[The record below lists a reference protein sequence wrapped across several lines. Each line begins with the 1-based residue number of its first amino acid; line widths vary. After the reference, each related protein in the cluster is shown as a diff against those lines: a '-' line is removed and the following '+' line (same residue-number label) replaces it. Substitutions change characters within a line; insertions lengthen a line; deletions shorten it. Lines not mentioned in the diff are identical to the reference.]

1 MSDSITNESIDIEA
15 ASFEEAIAAACARMG
30 LPPGDLAIDLVDPG
44 SSESSS
50 IGFRP
55 VKVKVRR
62 RDPNRAPDGAGRAP
76 ARAPRESYDRP
87 RSSGDPGGSS
97 GSSGYG
103 PHRGVSHRQEPRDLG
118 PPPPPLDPALITE
131 EHVSLVRTLAQ
142 GLVDAMEFRGATID
156 ASKTKHGIRVGVDAG
171 EFDSLLI
178 GPDGETL
185 ASFQHLLTRMIRSKM
200 PDSAPPRL
208 EVDVAGYRDRQI
220 EGLRQMARELV
231 EEVLGGAPE
240 VTTEPLPASER
251 RIVHLEVAEAP
262 GMETVTVGDGYYK
275 RVVIRRAAPGSSE
288 GASSSGSSASS
299 GR

>member
-1 MSDSITNESIDIEA
+1 MSDSTTNETIDIEA

-30 LPPGDLAIDLVDPG
+30 LPPSELAIDLVDPG
-44 SSESSS
+44 SSEGSSL
-50 IGFRP
+50 GFRP

-76 ARAPRESYDRP
+76 VRAPRESYDRP
-87 RSSGDPGGSS
+87 RSSGGFGGS
-97 GSSGYG
+97 GGG
-103 PHRGVSHRQEPRDLG
+103 HRGVSNRQEPRDLG

-131 EHVSLVRTLAQ
+131 EHVALVQELAQ
-142 GLVDAMEFRGATID
+142 GLVNAMEFHGAKVDT
-156 ASKTKHGIRVGVDAG
+156 SKTKHGIRVGVDAG
-171 EFDSLLI
+171 EFDEMLI

-185 ASFQHLLTRMIRSKM
+185 ASFQHILTRMIRSKM

-220 EGLRQMARELV
+220 EGLRQMARDLV
-231 EEVLGGAPE
+231 DEVKGGTPE

-275 RVVIRRAAPGSSE
+275 RVIIRRATAKSDE
-288 GASSSGSSASS
+288 GADASDSSASS
-299 GR
+299 RR